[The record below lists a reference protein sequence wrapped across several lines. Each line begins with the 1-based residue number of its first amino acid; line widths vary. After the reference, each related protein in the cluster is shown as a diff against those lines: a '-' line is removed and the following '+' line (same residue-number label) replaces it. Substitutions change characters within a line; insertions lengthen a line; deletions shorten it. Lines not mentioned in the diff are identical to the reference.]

1 MMPFSMRPPCSC
13 KLHAFVRE
21 VVVGHPRHLVRSRI
35 GHLASMTFRRRQDEQ
50 RARALDISIA
60 ERNPRLARDMLIMR
74 LRTKELPPGR
84 LRDDLARLDNRV
96 AAG

>member
-13 KLHAFVRE
+13 KLHAFVRWA
-21 VVVGHPRHLVRSRI
+21 VLDHPRKLVRRRI
-35 GHLASMTFRRRQDEQ
+35 GHLASMKFRQRQQEQ

-60 ERNPRLARDMLIMR
+60 ERNPELARDMLIMR

-84 LRDDLARLDNRV
+84 LRDDLARLDNRI